1 MYIND
6 TNRNVATGPYRRR
19 VHAEATECY
28 TRILEFNVCVIQ
40 KPTNLPPPLIPKI
53 QEVCNLMEYGYE

>member
-19 VHAEATECY
+19 VHDAEATECY
-28 TRILEFNVCVIQ
+28 TRILEVNVCVIQ
-40 KPTNLPPPLIPKI
+40 KSTIATHP
-53 QEVCNLMEYGYE
+53 QD